1 MATTYTLPAATTSSL
16 GGVIVDGVTITVS
29 GTGVIS
35 AASSGAFNSA
45 TLTGT
50 TTIQHASEII
60 TPLTGATGTVVHDF
74 GSGGGVF
81 YHTNIVSS
89 FTANFTNMPLVINR
103 SISITLILIQGANPY
118 IPYAVSINGVS
129 QNLYWNGGTQ
139 PSGYAGKKDF
149 VTFNMVYTAA
159 STWVIAAGLAS
170 YG

>member
-50 TTIQHASEII
+50 TTIQHASEIV
-60 TPLTGATGTVVHDF
+60 TPLSGATGTVVHDF
-74 GSGGGVF
+74 SSGGGVF
-81 YHTNIVSS
+81 YHTNILSN
-89 FTANFTNMPLVINR
+89 FTANFTNVPLVINR
-103 SISITLILIQGANPY
+103 SITLTLILIQGSTPY

-129 QNLYWNGGTQ
+129 QNLYWNGAIQ
-139 PSGYAGKKDF
+139 PTGYAGKKDF
-149 VTFNMVYTAA
+149 VTFNMVYTATG
-159 STWVIAAGLAS
+159 TWVIAAGLAS